1 MFCSVSFCVV
11 TTVLLA
17 QLFSEGASDGC
28 NNTGFYSSYGM
39 MLKGHIIKTMRTS
52 ISLQC
57 LRACYD
63 DDRCQSFNYVMLQ
76 DICELNNATK
86 EARPEYFVPSPERYY
101 ITAKGWYFCKKK
113 NNK

>member
-1 MFCSVSFCVV
+1 MFCSVKFRVA
-11 TTVLLA
+11 TTVFLA
-17 QLFSEGASDGC
+17 QLFSEGAFDGC
-28 NNTGFYSSYGM
+28 SDTDLYSSYGM

-76 DICELNNATK
+76 DICELNDATS
-86 EARPEYFVPSPERYY
+86 EARPEYFVPSPDRYY
-101 ITAKGWYFCKKK
+101 FTAKG
-113 NNK
+113 